1 MDEVITLLDLE
12 LFLHKCN
19 WERNKQDEILH
30 KYVSVFN
37 LFIKGD

>member
-1 MDEVITLLDLE
+1 MDEAITLLDLE

-19 WERNKQDEILH
+19 WECNKQDEMLH

-37 LFIKGD
+37 LFIKDD

>member
-12 LFLHKCN
+12 LFLH
-19 WERNKQDEILH
+19 WECNKQDEILH